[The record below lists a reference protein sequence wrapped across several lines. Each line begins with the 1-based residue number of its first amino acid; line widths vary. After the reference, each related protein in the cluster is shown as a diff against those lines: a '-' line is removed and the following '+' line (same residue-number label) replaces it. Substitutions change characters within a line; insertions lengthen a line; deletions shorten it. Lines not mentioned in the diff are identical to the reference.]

1 MSRHQVQKQTFEIR
15 VPRQE
20 DARGLQDRLS
30 TFGNH
35 ELPLILD
42 EVFEE
47 QTAGTES
54 VWRIDRLEI
63 DLGHLS
69 EKALESQLTEG
80 IRLKLTQALE
90 KYRLSHERSGQ
101 EDRRPTDRLSL
112 QQRTLENLQYYLQQ
126 GVLPW
131 WSEKPPPWMESQH
144 LTQLLQRPEI
154 LIKTLSVVING
165 NPPALERLM
174 QHIPPAL
181 TTGVIEHEIPA
192 GETQS
197 IRKLAAKAA
206 WESGETEKLLFLI
219 ATSRS
224 RAENRETAAAIIVR
238 HFSRQALLI
247 LYETLSRRIGRPTT
261 ETTPRWQRSLATL
274 LQRAIGS
281 QSDTGRPKPP
291 APEANAKKRSK
302 AGHLR
307 TETHADLKLR
317 RQSKTSA
324 ESEAAELNR
333 LTDRID
339 ETIQESGDRE
349 KASDTQV
356 YVESAG
362 IILLS
367 PFLLPLFEGTGL
379 VVDKSF
385 VDAQAR
391 HRAVYLLEYLVW
403 EENQHVEYDL
413 ALEKCLCGFPTEE
426 PLISYSPIDEQKS
439 ECDILLKATI
449 NHWKALKSTSPD
461 GLREAFLQREGRL
474 EPNRSPPRLRVNPLP
489 QDMLLQRLPWS
500 YSIIKLPWM
509 DQRLHVEWG

>member
-69 EKALESQLTEG
+69 EKALESQLTAG
-80 IRLKLTQALE
+80 IRLKLAKALE
-90 KYRLSHERSGQ
+90 KYRLSHERSDQ
-101 EDRRPTDRLSL
+101 ESHQSADRLSL
-112 QQRTLENLQYYLQQ
+112 QQRTLESLQYYLQQ

-165 NPPALERLM
+165 SPPALERLM

-206 WESGETEKLLFLI
+206 WESGETEKLLFLL
-219 ATSRS
+219 AVNY
-224 RAENRETAAAIIVR
+224 AEDNDKIAAILAR
-238 HFSRQALLI
+238 HFTRQALLI
-247 LYETLSRRIGRPTT
+247 LYETLSRRIGRRTT
-261 ETTPRWQRSLATL
+261 ATTPRWQRSLATL
-274 LQRAIGS
+274 LQRATGS
-281 QSDTGRPKPP
+281 LSDTGRPKPP
-291 APEANAKKRSK
+291 TPEANTKKRSK
-302 AGHLR
+302 AGHKR
-307 TETHADLKLR
+307 TETPADLKLR
-317 RQSKTSA
+317 RQSKTSG
-324 ESEAAELNR
+324 ESEAAELIQP
-333 LTDRID
+333 TDRID

-379 VVDKSF
+379 VVDRSF
-385 VDAQAR
+385 VETQAR

-413 ALEKCLCGFPTEE
+413 ALEKCLCGIPTEE
-426 PLISYSPIDEQKS
+426 PLISYSPTDEQKG
-439 ECDILLKATI
+439 ECNTLLKAVI
-449 NHWKALKSTSPD
+449 DHWKALKSTSPD

-474 EPNRSPPRLRVNPLP
+474 EPNRNPPRLRVNPLP

>member
-20 DARGLQDRLS
+20 DARSLQDRLS

-35 ELPLILD
+35 KLPLILD
-42 EVFEE
+42 EVFEK
-47 QTAGTES
+47 QTAGTGR
-54 VWRIDRLEI
+54 VWRIDHLEI

-69 EKALESQLTEG
+69 EKTLESQLTDG
-80 IRLKLTQALE
+80 IRLKLAKALE
-90 KYRLSHERSGQ
+90 KYRLSQERSGQ
-101 EDRRPTDRLSL
+101 KSDQSTDRLSL
-112 QQRTLENLQYYLQQ
+112 QQRSLESLQYYLKH

-144 LTQLLQRPEI
+144 LAQLLQRPDT

-165 NPPALERLM
+165 SPPALERLM

-181 TTGVIEHEIPA
+181 IAGIIEHGVPA

-197 IRKLAAKAA
+197 IRKLAVKAA

-219 ATSRS
+219 AVNRYLS
-224 RAENRETAAAIIVR
+224 ENRETAAAILAR
-238 HFSRQALLI
+238 HFSRQALLV
-247 LYETLSRRIGRPTT
+247 LYETFSRRVGRRTP

-274 LQRAIGS
+274 LQRATAS
-281 QSDTGRPKPP
+281 QNDTGKPKPP
-291 APEANAKKRSK
+291 VPEANTEKRSK
-302 AGHLR
+302 AGHKR
-307 TETHADLKLR
+307 TDSQADFKLR
-317 RQSKTSA
+317 RQSKTPD
-324 ESEAAELNR
+324 ESEAIALIQQ
-333 LTDRID
+333 TDRID
-339 ETIQESGDRE
+339 ETIQESGDTD
-349 KASDTQV
+349 KASVTQV
-356 YVESAG
+356 YIESAG

-379 VVDKSF
+379 VIDKSF
-385 VDAQAR
+385 VETQAR
-391 HRAVYLLEYLVW
+391 HQAVYLLEYLVW
-403 EENQHVEYDL
+403 EDNQHVEYHL
-413 ALEKCLCGFPTEE
+413 ALEKCLCGIPTEE
-426 PLISYSPIDEQKS
+426 PLISYSPTDEQKS
-439 ECDILLKATI
+439 ECNTLLKAVI
-449 NHWKALKSTSPD
+449 DHWKALKSTSPD

-474 EPNRSPPRLRVNPLP
+474 EPNRNPPRLRVNPMP

>member
-15 VPRQE
+15 VPQQE

-35 ELPLILD
+35 KLPLILD
-42 EVFEE
+42 EVFEK
-47 QTAGTES
+47 QTAGTDR
-54 VWRIDRLEI
+54 VWRINRLEI
-63 DLGHLS
+63 DLGHIS

-80 IRLKLTQALE
+80 IRLKLAKALE
-90 KYRLSHERSGQ
+90 KYRLSQERSGQ
-101 EDRRPTDRLSL
+101 KSDQSTDRLSL
-112 QQRTLENLQYYLQQ
+112 QQRTLESLQYYLKH

-131 WSEKPPPWMESQH
+131 WSEKPPPWMESQR
-144 LTQLLQRPEI
+144 LTQLLQRPDT
-154 LIKTLSVVING
+154 LIKALSVVINAS
-165 NPPALERLM
+165 PPALERLM

-181 TTGVIEHEIPA
+181 IAGIIEYGVPA

-197 IRKLAAKAA
+197 IQKLAVKAA
-206 WESGETEKLLFLI
+206 WESGETEKLLFLLAI
-219 ATSRS
+219 NH
-224 RAENRETAAAIIVR
+224 AEDNDKTAAIIAR
-238 HFSRQALLI
+238 HFTRQTLL
-247 LYETLSRRIGRPTT
+247 LLHETLNRRIGRRTP
-261 ETTPRWQRSLATL
+261 ETTPRWQHSLATL
-274 LQRAIGS
+274 LQRATDS
-281 QSDTGRPKPP
+281 QRDTGRPKPP
-291 APEANAKKRSK
+291 LPEANAENRSK
-302 AGHLR
+302 AGHKR
-307 TETHADLKLR
+307 AESHADLKLR
-317 RQSKTSA
+317 RQSKTPD
-324 ESEAAELNR
+324 EYEVIELIQQ
-333 LTDRID
+333 TDRIN
-339 ETIQESGDRE
+339 ETIQKSGDTE

-367 PFLLPLFEGTGL
+367 PLLLPLFEGTGL
-379 VVDKSF
+379 VIDKSF

-413 ALEKCLCGFPTEE
+413 ALEKCLCGIPTEV
-426 PLISYSPIDEQKS
+426 PLISYSPTDEQKG
-439 ECDILLKATI
+439 ECEILLKAAI

-474 EPNRSPPRLRVNPLP
+474 EPKVNPPRLRVNPMP
-489 QDMLLQRLPWS
+489 QDMLLERLPWS

>member
-15 VPRQE
+15 LPRQE
-20 DARGLQDRLS
+20 DARSLQDRLS

-42 EVFEE
+42 EVFEQ

-69 EKALESQLTEG
+69 EKALESQLSEG
-80 IRLKLTQALE
+80 IRLKLAKALE
-90 KYRLSHERSGQ
+90 KYRLSQESSGHKGSQ
-101 EDRRPTDRLSL
+101 STDRLSL
-112 QQRTLENLQYYLQQ
+112 RQRTLESLQYYLKH

-154 LIKTLSVVING
+154 LIKALSVVING
-165 NPPALERLM
+165 SPPALERLM

-181 TTGVIEHEIPA
+181 ITGIIEHEAPP

-206 WESGETEKLLFLI
+206 WESGETEKLLLLL
-219 ATSRS
+219 AVNH
-224 RAENRETAAAIIVR
+224 AEDNDKIAAILAR

-247 LYETLSRRIGRPTT
+247 LYETLSRRIGRRTT
-261 ETTPRWQRSLATL
+261 ATTPRWQRSLATL
-274 LQRAIGS
+274 LQPATGS
-281 QSDTGRPKPP
+281 QRDTGRPKPP
-291 APEANAKKRSK
+291 VPEANTKKLSK
-302 AGHLR
+302 AGHKR
-307 TETHADLKLR
+307 TETPADLKLQ

-324 ESEAAELNR
+324 KSESAELIQ

-339 ETIQESGDRE
+339 ETIQESGDTE

-379 VVDKSF
+379 VIDKSF
-385 VDAQAR
+385 VDTQAR
-391 HRAVYLLEYLVW
+391 HQAVYLMEYLVW

-426 PLISYSPIDEQKS
+426 PLISYSPTDEQKG
-439 ECDILLKATI
+439 ECNTLLKAVI
-449 NHWKALKSTSPD
+449 DHWKALKSTSPD

>member
-20 DARGLQDRLS
+20 DARSLQDRLS

-35 ELPLILD
+35 KLPIILD
-42 EVFEE
+42 EIFEK
-47 QTAGTES
+47 QTAGTDRA
-54 VWRIDRLEI
+54 WRIDRLEI

-69 EKALESQLTEG
+69 EKALESQLTES
-80 IRLKLTQALE
+80 IRRKLTKALE
-90 KYRLSHERSGQ
+90 KYRQSQERSGQ
-101 EDRRPTDRLSL
+101 KSDQPTERLSL
-112 QQRTLENLQYYLQQ
+112 QQRSLESLQYYLKH

-144 LTQLLQRPEI
+144 LAQLLQRPDT
-154 LIKTLSVVING
+154 LIKTLSVVINES
-165 NPPALERLM
+165 PPALERLM

-181 TTGVIEHEIPA
+181 IAGIIEHGVPA
-192 GETQS
+192 GEAQS
-197 IRKLAAKAA
+197 IRKLAAKAT
-206 WESGETEKLLFLI
+206 WTSGDTEKLLFLI
-219 ATSRS
+219 ALSRS
-224 RAENRETAAAIIVR
+224 RAENRETAAAIIAR
-238 HFSRQALLI
+238 HFSRQALLG
-247 LYETLSRRIGRPTT
+247 LYETLVRRIGRRAT
-261 ETTPRWQRSLATL
+261 ETTPHWQQSLATL
-274 LQRAIGS
+274 LQQATGS
-281 QSDTGRPKPP
+281 QSDTGKPKPP
-291 APEANAKKRSK
+291 APEANAENRSK
-302 AGHLR
+302 AGHKR
-307 TETHADLKLR
+307 TESHADFKLR
-317 RQSKTSA
+317 RPSKTPD
-324 ESEAAELNR
+324 ESEAIALIQ

-339 ETIQESGDRE
+339 ETIQESGDTN

-385 VDAQAR
+385 VNAQAR
-391 HRAVYLLEYLVW
+391 HQAVYLLEYLVW

-413 ALEKCLCGFPTEE
+413 ALEKCLCGIPTEV
-426 PLISYSPIDEQKS
+426 PLISNSPTDEQKG
-439 ECDILLKATI
+439 ECNILLKATI
-449 NHWKALKSTSPD
+449 DHWKALKSTSPD

-474 EPNRSPPRLRVNPLP
+474 EPKANPPRLRVNPMP

>member
-1 MSRHQVQKQTFEIR
+1 MARHQVQKQTFEIR

-35 ELPLILD
+35 KLPLILD
-42 EVFEE
+42 EVFEK
-47 QTAGTES
+47 QTAGTDR

-80 IRLKLTQALE
+80 IRLKLAKALE
-90 KYRLSHERSGQ
+90 KHRLSHERSGQ
-101 EDRRPTDRLSL
+101 KSDQSTDKLSFR
-112 QQRTLENLQYYLQQ
+112 QRTLESLQYYLKH

-165 NPPALERLM
+165 SPLSLERLM

-181 TTGVIEHEIPA
+181 ITGIIEHGIPA

-206 WESGETEKLLFLI
+206 WESGETEKLLFLL
-219 ATSRS
+219 AVNH
-224 RAENRETAAAIIVR
+224 AEDNDKIAAIITR
-238 HFSRQALLI
+238 HFTRQTLL
-247 LYETLSRRIGRPTT
+247 LLHETLSRQIGRRTT
-261 ETTPRWQRSLATL
+261 ETIPRWQRSLATL
-274 LQRAIGS
+274 LPRAAAS

-291 APEANAKKRSK
+291 VPEANAEKRSK
-302 AGHLR
+302 AGHKR
-307 TETHADLKLR
+307 SESPADFKLR
-317 RQSKTSA
+317 REPKTSA
-324 ESEAAELNR
+324 ESEAAELIQQ
-333 LTDRID
+333 TDRID
-339 ETIQESGDRE
+339 ETTQESGDTD
-349 KASDTQV
+349 KASVTQV
-356 YVESAG
+356 YIESAG

-379 VVDKSF
+379 VIDKSF
-385 VDAQAR
+385 VNAQAR
-391 HRAVYLLEYLVW
+391 HQAVYLLEYLVW

-413 ALEKCLCGFPTEE
+413 ALEKCLCGIPTEV
-426 PLISYSPIDEQKS
+426 PLISYSPTDEQKS
-439 ECDILLKATI
+439 ECNTLLKAVI
-449 NHWKALKSTSPD
+449 DHWKALKSTSPD
-461 GLREAFLQREGRL
+461 GLREAFLQRKGRL
-474 EPNRSPPRLRVNPLP
+474 EPNRMPPRLRVNPMP

>member
-1 MSRHQVQKQTFEIR
+1 MSRHQVQKQTFEIQ

-20 DARGLQDRLS
+20 DARSLQDRLS
-30 TFGNH
+30 TFGH
-35 ELPLILD
+35 HQLPLILD
-42 EVFEE
+42 EIFEQ

-80 IRLKLTQALE
+80 IRLKLAKALE

-101 EDRRPTDRLSL
+101 EGRQSTDRLSL
-112 QQRTLENLQYYLQQ
+112 RQRTLESLQHYLKH

-131 WSEKPPPWMESQH
+131 WSERPPPWMESQH

-154 LIKTLSVVING
+154 LIETLSVVING
-165 NPPALERLM
+165 SPPALERLM

-181 TTGVIEHEIPA
+181 ITGIIEHEAPP

-206 WESGETEKLLFLI
+206 WESGETEKLLLLLAVNHVEDNDKI
-219 ATSRS
+219 
-224 RAENRETAAAIIVR
+224 AAILAR
-238 HFSRQALLI
+238 HFTHQALLI
-247 LYETLSRRIGRPTT
+247 LHETLNRRIGRRTT
-261 ETTPRWQRSLATL
+261 ETTPRWQRSLAIL
-274 LQRAIGS
+274 LQRATGS
-281 QSDTGRPKPP
+281 QRDTGRPKPP
-291 APEANAKKRSK
+291 VPEAIAKKRSK
-302 AGHLR
+302 AGHKR
-307 TETHADLKLR
+307 TETPADLKLR
-317 RQSKTSA
+317 RHSKIPD
-324 ESEAAELNR
+324 ESEAAELIQQ
-333 LTDRID
+333 TDRID
-339 ETIQESGDRE
+339 ETIQESGDTD
-349 KASDTQV
+349 KASGNQV

-379 VVDKSF
+379 VIDKSF

-391 HRAVYLLEYLVW
+391 HQAVYLLEYLVW

-426 PLISYSPIDEQKS
+426 PLISYSPTDEQKS
-439 ECDILLKATI
+439 ECNTLLKAVI
-449 NHWKALKSTSPD
+449 DHWKALKSTSPD

>member
-35 ELPLILD
+35 KLPLILD
-42 EVFEE
+42 EVFEK
-47 QTAGTES
+47 QAAGTES
-54 VWRIDRLEI
+54 IWRIERLEI

-80 IRLKLTQALE
+80 IRLKLAKALE
-90 KYRLSHERSGQ
+90 KYRQSQERSGQ
-101 EDRRPTDRLSL
+101 KSDQPTDRLSL
-112 QQRTLENLQYYLQQ
+112 QQRSLESLQYYLKH

-144 LTQLLQRPEI
+144 LAQLLQRPDT
-154 LIKTLSVVING
+154 LIKALSVVING
-165 NPPALERLM
+165 SPPALERLM

-181 TTGVIEHEIPA
+181 IAGIIEHGVTA

-206 WESGETEKLLFLI
+206 WESGETEKLIFLI
-219 ATSRS
+219 AVNRYLS
-224 RAENRETAAAIIVR
+224 ENRETTAAIIAR
-238 HFSRQALLI
+238 HFSRQALLG
-247 LYETLSRRIGRPTT
+247 LYETLVRRIGRRAT
-261 ETTPRWQRSLATL
+261 ETTPLWQRSLAAL
-274 LQRAIGS
+274 LQRATGS
-281 QSDTGRPKPP
+281 QRDTGRPKPP
-291 APEANAKKRSK
+291 VPEANMRSK
-302 AGHLR
+302 AGHKR
-307 TETHADLKLR
+307 TETHADPKL
-317 RQSKTSA
+317 QKHSKTPDR
-324 ESEAAELNR
+324 SEAVELIQQ
-333 LTDRID
+333 TDPIGK
-339 ETIQESGDRE
+339 TIRESGDTD
-349 KASDTQV
+349 KTSDTQV

-367 PFLLPLFEGTGL
+367 PFLLPLFEDTGL
-379 VVDKSF
+379 VIDKSF
-385 VDAQAR
+385 ADAQAR

-403 EENQHVEYDL
+403 EENHNVEYDL
-413 ALEKCLCGFPTEE
+413 ALEKCLCGIPTEE
-426 PLISYSPIDEQKS
+426 PLIPYSPTDKQKG
-439 ECDILLKATI
+439 ECSILLNAVI
-449 NHWKALKSTSPD
+449 DHWKALKSTSPD

>member
-1 MSRHQVQKQTFEIR
+1 MSRHQVQRQTFEIR

-30 TFGNH
+30 TFGDH
-35 ELPLILD
+35 KLPLILD
-42 EVFEE
+42 EVFEK

-80 IRLKLTQALE
+80 IRLKLAKALE
-90 KYRLSHERSGQ
+90 KYRLSQERSGQ
-101 EDRRPTDRLSL
+101 KSDQSTDRLSL
-112 QQRTLENLQYYLQQ
+112 QQRSLESLQYYLKQ

-144 LTQLLQRPEI
+144 LEQLLQRPDT
-154 LIKTLSVVING
+154 LIKALSVVINAS
-165 NPPALERLM
+165 PPALERLM

-181 TTGVIEHEIPA
+181 IAGIIEHGVPA
-192 GETQS
+192 GETQF
-197 IRKLAAKAA
+197 IRKLAAKTS
-206 WESGETEKLLFLI
+206 WKSSDTEKLIFLI
-219 ATSRS
+219 TLSRS
-224 RAENRETAAAIIVR
+224 RAENRETAAAIVAR
-238 HFSRQALLI
+238 HFPRQALQI
-247 LYETLSRRIGRPTT
+247 LYETLGRQIGKRTP
-261 ETTPRWQRSLATL
+261 ETTTRWQRSLATL
-274 LQRAIGS
+274 LQRATGS

-291 APEANAKKRSK
+291 VPEANAKKRSK
-302 AGHLR
+302 AGHKR
-307 TETHADLKLR
+307 TETYADPKLR
-317 RQSKTSA
+317 RHSKTPDS
-324 ESEAAELNR
+324 SEPELIQQ
-333 LTDRID
+333 TDRID
-339 ETIQESGDRE
+339 ETIQESGDTD
-349 KASDTQV
+349 KASVTQI
-356 YVESAG
+356 YIESAG

-367 PFLLPLFEGTGL
+367 PLLLPLFEGTGL
-379 VVDKSF
+379 VIDKSF

-413 ALEKCLCGFPTEE
+413 ALEKCLCGIPTEV
-426 PLISYSPIDEQKS
+426 PLISYSPTDEQKG
-439 ECDILLKATI
+439 ECEILLKAAI